1 MEAQGWY
8 LDPYGIHGD
17 RWFSAGQPTDLVR
30 DDHVVSH
37 DAPPDGEVPTPLVRA
52 QESPPDSSDA
62 KRADDAEK
70 DPAYDAKAA
79 FIAALDRGLAQGG
92 IN

>member
-17 RWFSAGQPTDLVR
+17 RWFSAGQPT
-30 DDHVVSH
+30 
-37 DAPPDGEVPTPLVRA
+37 PLVRV
-52 QESPPDSSDA
+52 QESPPDSS
-62 KRADDAEK
+62 
-70 DPAYDAKAA
+70 DAKAA